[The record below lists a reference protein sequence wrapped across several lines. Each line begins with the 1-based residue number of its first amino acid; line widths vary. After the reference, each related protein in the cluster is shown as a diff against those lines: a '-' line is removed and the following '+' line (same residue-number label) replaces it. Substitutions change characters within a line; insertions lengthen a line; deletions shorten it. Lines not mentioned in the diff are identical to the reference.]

1 MLVAESFV
9 TSIGTNIVGFS
20 WTNLRFFE
28 DCSQILT
35 TANHHVLLNLMIV
48 LLVPMKI
55 ITNASNLTNV
65 STHLFDV
72 MVLNNAKKEKMKK
85 IVLKNIRKN

>member
-20 WTNLRFFE
+20 GTNLQNYE
-28 DCSQILT
+28 HCSQILT
-35 TANHHVLLNLMIV
+35 TANHHVLLNLRIV
-48 LLVPMKI
+48 LLVRMKI

-65 STHLFDV
+65 STRLCDV
-72 MVLNNAKKEKMKK
+72 MVLNNAKKVKMKK
-85 IVLKNIRKN
+85 IVSKNIRKN

>member
-9 TSIGTNIVGFS
+9 TSIITNIVGFIR
-20 WTNLRFFE
+20 TNLQLFE
-28 DCSQILT
+28 HCSQILT

-65 STHLFDV
+65 STRLCVV
-72 MVLNNAKKEKMKK
+72 MVMNNAKKGKMKK
-85 IVLKNIRKN
+85 IVSKNTRKN

>member
-1 MLVAESFV
+1 MAESFV

-20 WTNLRFFE
+20 WTNLQLFE
-28 DCSQILT
+28 HCTQILT
-35 TANHHVLLNLMIV
+35 TANHHVLLNLRIV
-48 LLVPMKI
+48 LLVRMKI

-65 STHLFDV
+65 STRLFDV

-85 IVLKNIRKN
+85 IVSKNIRKN